1 MDSKSSLSKNPEKA
15 KELGEK
21 KNKRPGSV
29 NVDKNYDKT
38 IGNVNMYTAQEAKF
52 NQHDDLTKT
61 LLATN
66 KANLYYHRKGKYP
79 IQYTNL
85 MIIRKKLL
93 DAK

>member
-1 MDSKSSLSKNPEKA
+1 MDSKSSLSKNPLKA

-21 KNKRPGSV
+21 RNKRPRQI
-29 NVDKNYDKT
+29 NVDKDYNKT

-52 NQHDDLTKT
+52 SQHEDLGKT

-85 MIIRKKLL
+85 MLIRKKLL
-93 DAK
+93 LK